1 MKRNLGPS
9 KIKNQ
14 VIPVALGSC
23 SLRHAAGA
31 MKVLFVRHAQSLN
44 NAVQGRVQQKLASG
58 CSDVQGAQS
67 EWLSMRHEDPPLS
80 DAGR

>member
-1 MKRNLGPS
+1 M
-9 KIKNQ
+9 
-14 VIPVALGSC
+14 ALYFC
-23 SLRHAAGA
+23 VEAQQFAPTRRGA

-58 CSDVQGAQS
+58 CSDFQGAQS
-67 EWLSMRHEDPPLS
+67 EWLLMRHEDPPLS